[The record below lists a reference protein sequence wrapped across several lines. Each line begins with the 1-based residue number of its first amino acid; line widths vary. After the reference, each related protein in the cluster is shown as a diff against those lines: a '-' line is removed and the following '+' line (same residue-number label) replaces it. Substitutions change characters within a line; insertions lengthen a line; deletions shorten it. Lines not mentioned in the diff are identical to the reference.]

1 MSTKA
6 TIAGGGG
13 DCWSLYEEMTDNTTW
28 LRTSNHDFVAAP
40 GGVRVLL
47 PPAAIDAIRAV
58 TPDAFPH
65 LRKKVGG
72 R

>member
-1 MSTKA
+1 VSTKA

-13 DCWSLYEEMTDNTTW
+13 RNWSLYEEMTDDTVW
-28 LRTSNHDFVAAP
+28 LRTSHDFVATP

-58 TPDAFPH
+58 TLSAFPH
-65 LRKKVGG
+65 LRRKAGG
-72 R
+72 E